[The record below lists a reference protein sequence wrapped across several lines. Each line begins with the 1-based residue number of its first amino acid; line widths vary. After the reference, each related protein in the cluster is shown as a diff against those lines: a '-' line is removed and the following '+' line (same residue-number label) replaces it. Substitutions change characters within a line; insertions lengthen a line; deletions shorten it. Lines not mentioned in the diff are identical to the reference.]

1 MRRITLGEIL
11 GLIHN
16 SKETVWVGVVSEQ
29 GDQYTVTGDVAS
41 LLALLHGKTLST
53 NVISVGIVEGCVA
66 VGTKEE
72 ADEQV
77 SCAES
82 DR

>member
-1 MRRITLGEIL
+1 MERITLGEIL
-11 GLIHN
+11 ELTHKSGA
-16 SKETVWVGVVSEQ
+16 VWVSVDSALGNR
-29 GDQYTVTGDVAS
+29 YMLTGDAES
-41 LLALLHGKTLST
+41 LLALLHGKALST
-53 NVISVGIVEGCVA
+53 TVIRVGIVEGCVA
-66 VGTKEE
+66 VAAKEE